1 MHVRCRVHLPARWG
15 CPLPGRSTPLGP
27 MTGMGAVSAGSLC
40 SPAVIEWFDRF
51 AAAGLGGC
59 STASRPLGLA
69 GVRLLRGRWAWRVF
83 DRFAAAGLGGYFAG
97 RVFTRVETR

>member
-1 MHVRCRVHLPARWG
+1 MHVRCHVRLSARWG

-51 AAAGLGGC
+51 AAVASVAGVSDC
-59 STASRPLGLA
+59 GLLVCR
-69 GVRLLRGRWAWRVF
+69 VRLLACRVRLPVSGEAVGVSVEVAGPAGVALLCSRG
-83 DRFAAAGLGGYFAG
+83 
-97 RVFTRVETR
+97 